1 MVTLGSP
8 RRGHVVDQMRPR
20 LLLALDVNALTPG
33 AAIPEG
39 TPRTRSPWAKPWL
52 DFSDSDAGFQMLEM
66 FVVLNAAKYPEY
78 FQELEGMAAGSGVS
92 MQEIMLLNFRQE
104 LSTAGG
110 LARSPPDC
118 SDQLLHGST
127 NGHALLGHNEDN
139 SGDLLNA
146 SYFIQ
151 ADLGG
156 RQWTAFTYAGELS
169 STAFGFNDA
178 GVAFTLNALFPTNVT
193 VPGIGRNFVS
203 RDLLQAAGVLPA
215 HGVVKPP
222 DWASSYEDGLRRIT
236 TARHSAG
243 HNYNLL
249 ALPAASLVQYRSGS
263 GPGCT
268 GEGRM
273 ELCSSADA
281 EARLRMAT
289 VEVGPGGVHDDLE
302 VLKGHSYFHA
312 NSYQRLGVE
321 QMHEESSLHRLKRAA
336 EIAVSAP
343 ASLLSSLFL
352 SPALKPALHMHQV
365 PQGADSILKLL
376 GDTEDAAYP
385 LYCRGENGIYTLATA
400 LFDLQAATMNV
411 YTGNPKAQRLQAS
424 FKLPQPPRL
433 GFTTS

>member
-203 RDLLQAAGVLPA
+203 RDLLQA
-215 HGVVKPP
+215 
-222 DWASSYEDGLRRIT
+222 SSYEDGLRRIT

-281 EARLRMAT
+281 E
-289 VEVGPGGVHDDLE
+289 G
-302 VLKGHSYFHA
+302 
-312 NSYQRLGVE
+312 
-321 QMHEESSLHRLKRAA
+321 
-336 EIAVSAP
+336 
-343 ASLLSSLFL
+343 
-352 SPALKPALHMHQV
+352 
-365 PQGADSILKLL
+365 
-376 GDTEDAAYP
+376 
-385 LYCRGENGIYTLATA
+385 
-400 LFDLQAATMNV
+400 
-411 YTGNPKAQRLQAS
+411 
-424 FKLPQPPRL
+424 
-433 GFTTS
+433 